1 MANIE
6 NVVQAAITGALEV
19 YCSSPGMP
27 QLELFPPYAVQ
38 QGNGLRKFCADLVGR
53 LNDAQ
58 VILLEIKELN
68 CSSGFL
74 PAYDAKQHEEN
85 ILFERLGVPIGYAY
99 NSISQLP
106 YHARPRPY
114 DWPIKT
120 LSAVKR
126 SPPSLL
132 PNGTPALSKHSS
144 LLAWLED
151 AKGGDV
157 SAELGRIHGAFKG
170 AHNLRN
176 GALVLLY
183 AVDEK
188 VLTALTTSELD
199 EIVKCLSSG
208 SWLQP
213 NFESRL
219 KKLLGGS
226 ADVFSAF
233 TKPTYKSAAN
243 NAGNLRKGRD
253 GSNNRPK

>member
-1 MANIE
+1 LANIE

-38 QGNGLRKFCADLVGR
+38 QGSGLRKFCADLVGR

-68 CSSGFL
+68 CSSGVL

-106 YHARPRPY
+106 YHARPRPN
-114 DWPIKT
+114 DWAITT
-120 LSAVKR
+120 LCAIKR

-132 PNGTPALSKHSS
+132 PDGTPAVLKHSS
-144 LLAWLED
+144 LLSWLED
-151 AKGGDV
+151 ANGGDI

-188 VLTALTTSELD
+188 VLTSLTASDLD
-199 EIVKCLSSG
+199 EVVKCLSSG

-213 NFESRL
+213 KFEGRL
-219 KKLLGGS
+219 KALLGGS

-233 TKPTYKSAAN
+233 TTQKSKLVPNNIAN
-243 NAGNLRKGRD
+243 KKKRRG
-253 GSNNRPK
+253 GSSGPK